1 MFDPHMEKDPHDEAL
16 VFVETQ
22 LREMSLNGSVL
33 RAERSALV
41 AYAGSAARQTA
52 KLAVTEKR
60 SELPPKR
67 GAVLTATSQ
76 TAPSGEGPRRS
87 ADALPS
93 EPKVVPARIEPLPRS
108 AVGVGPENLRAS
120 LDALEARALACSRC
134 ESIARV
140 RRSVV
145 KAEGS
150 ELAEILFVGDAPSVD
165 EDAAGSAFRG
175 GAGELM
181 DKMLMAMG
189 LNRSEVYLAPAIRCR
204 PDAPVELPRKPTD
217 AERAACSP
225 FLEEL
230 IGVLR
235 PRVIVA
241 MGAEAYRA
249 LFGREALVSRVRSV
263 WADRGG
269 VPVMT
274 TFHPSHL
281 ITNPAVSVKRQ
292 VWEDLMKVLE
302 LLGHPIT
309 DKQRGY
315 FLPKR

>member
-1 MFDPHMEKDPHDEAL
+1 M
-16 VFVETQ
+16 
-22 LREMSLNGSVL
+22 RSL
-33 RAERSALV
+33 
-41 AYAGSAARQTA
+41 
-52 KLAVTEKR
+52 
-60 SELPPKR
+60 
-67 GAVLTATSQ
+67 
-76 TAPSGEGPRRS
+76 
-87 ADALPS
+87 DALPR
-93 EPKVVPARIEPLPRS
+93 EPKAVPAQVEPHLRS
-108 AVGVGPENLRAS
+108 EAGVGPKDRRAS
-120 LDALEARALACSRC
+120 LDDLEARASACSRC

-165 EDAAGSAFRG
+165 EDAVGSPFRG
-175 GAGELM
+175 VAGELM

-204 PDAPVELPRKPTD
+204 PDAPVDLPRKPSDT
-217 AERAACSP
+217 ERSACSP